1 MTQDV
6 TCQLRWLPQNQSMS
20 LPGFKRDPIRE
31 ELRRLNRESTRLG
44 QTARRLVEESAQV
57 PRTRNGNYPTPA
69 ARLPRREP
77 ALRVEGRL
85 ARRKVLLAAA
95 VAGALAWILF
105 RLVASW
111 SA

>member
-1 MTQDV
+1 
-6 TCQLRWLPQNQSMS
+6 MS
-20 LPGFKRDPIRE
+20 VPGFKRDPIRE

-57 PRTRNGNYPTPA
+57 LQSRNGSYPASSTHIS
-69 ARLPRREP
+69 RREP
-77 ALRVEGRL
+77 VLKVEGRL

-105 RLVASW
+105 RLVANW
-111 SA
+111 TT